1 MFRSLL
7 RHRRRHLD
15 AECQDIQPFLI
26 RQIEYGI
33 MPTAT
38 QLDFRADSRTSGA
51 RIIRGPGERDIKQ
64 SCILIVDD
72 EPLNIEVVRRY
83 LEIGGYRNLIS
94 TDHAGQALPL
104 MGLNRPD
111 LVLLDIQMP
120 EISGLEILA
129 AIRSDEMFCRT
140 PVVILTG
147 SSDPETKLTALQAG
161 ATDLLQKPVHNEE
174 LLARLGNVLK
184 VKAYQDQLYRHS
196 EELEEAVQRRTA
208 ELEASRLDVIHC
220 LARAAEFRDDDT
232 GQHIIRVGRYA
243 RVIADQLGF
252 SREELDILEPA
263 AQLHDVGKI
272 GIADSILLKPG
283 KLSPEEYEMMQKHCG
298 FGRKI
303 VQQVPDA
310 DAAVLRKHTD
320 MGARIMDVS
329 SSPILEMARRIALT
343 HHERWDGN
351 GYPLGL
357 AGEDIPLEGR
367 ITAVADV
374 FDALSSKRPY
384 KPPFPL
390 QKCFAIMEEGRQT
403 QFDPKVLDAFIERRH
418 DIIRVQID
426 SADTD

>member
-1 MFRSLL
+1 
-7 RHRRRHLD
+7 
-15 AECQDIQPFLI
+15 
-26 RQIEYGI
+26 

-38 QLDFRADSRTSGA
+38 QLDFRADARTSDA
-51 RIIRGPGERDIKQ
+51 SIIRGPGQRDIRQ

-161 ATDLLQKPVHNEE
+161 ATDLLQKPVHSEE

-196 EELEEAVQRRTA
+196 EELEEAVRRRTA

-232 GQHIIRVGRYA
+232 GQHIVRVGRYA

-272 GIADSILLKPG
+272 GIADSILLKQG

-310 DAAVLRKHTD
+310 DAAMLRKHTD

-390 QKCFAIMEEGRQT
+390 QKCFSIMEEGRRT
-403 QFDPKVLDAFIERRH
+403 QFDPQVLDAFFERRN

>member
-1 MFRSLL
+1 MLTVPKSNSRAIKRASGSSLL
-7 RHRRRHLD
+7 R
-15 AECQDIQPFLI
+15 
-26 RQIEYGI
+26 
-33 MPTAT
+33 
-38 QLDFRADSRTSGA
+38 SVN
-51 RIIRGPGERDIKQ
+51 ERDIKQ
-64 SCILIVDD
+64 SCILMVDD
-72 EPLNIEVVRRY
+72 EELNIEVVRRY

-94 TDHAGQALPL
+94 TDHAGQALPM
-104 MGLNRPD
+104 MGQNRPD
-111 LVLLDIQMP
+111 VVLLDIHMP
-120 EISGLEILA
+120 DINGLEILA
-129 AIRSDEMFCRT
+129 AIRSDEELCRT
-140 PVVILTG
+140 PVLILTG
-147 SSDPETKLTALQAG
+147 SSDPETKLIALQAG
-161 ATDLLQKPVHNEE
+161 ATDLLQKPVHGEE

-184 VKAYQDQLYRHS
+184 IKAYQDRLYKYS
-196 EELEEAVQRRTA
+196 EELEEAVKRRTA

-243 RVIADQLGF
+243 RVIAEQLGF
-252 SREELDILEPA
+252 SWEELDILEPA

-272 GIADSILLKPG
+272 GIADAILLKSG
-283 KLSPEEYEMMQKHCG
+283 KLTPEEYEMMQKHCG

-303 VQQVPDA
+303 VQRVPDS
-310 DAAVLRKHTD
+310 DAALLRRHTD

-329 SSPILEMARRIALT
+329 SSPVLEMARRIALT

-374 FDALSSKRPY
+374 FDALSSRRPY

-390 QKCFAIMEEGRQT
+390 QKCFTIMEEGRQT
-403 QFDPKVLDAFIERRH
+403 QFDPRVLDAFFERRD
-418 DIIRVQID
+418 DIIQVQIE

>member
-1 MFRSLL
+1 M
-7 RHRRRHLD
+7 
-15 AECQDIQPFLI
+15 
-26 RQIEYGI
+26 
-33 MPTAT
+33 
-38 QLDFRADSRTSGA
+38 SRGQKD
-51 RIIRGPGERDIKQ
+51 RDIKQ

-72 EPLNIEVVRRY
+72 EQLNIEVVRRY
-83 LEIGGYRNLIS
+83 LEIGGYGNLIS
-94 TDHAGQALPL
+94 TDHAGQTLPL

-111 LVLLDIQMP
+111 VVLLDIHMP
-120 EISGLEILA
+120 EINGLEILA
-129 AIRSDEMFCRT
+129 AIRSDETLCRT

-161 ATDLLQKPVHNEE
+161 ATDLLQKPVHGEE
-174 LLARLGNVLK
+174 LLARLGNVLR
-184 VKAYQDQLYRHS
+184 VKAYHDRLHRHS
-196 EELEEAVQRRTA
+196 EDLEEAVRRRTA

-243 RVIADQLGF
+243 RIIAEQLGF
-252 SREELDILEPA
+252 SQEDLDILEPA

-272 GIADSILLKPG
+272 GISDTILLKPG
-283 KLSPEEYEMMQKHCG
+283 NLTPEEFEMMQKHCG

-303 VQQVPDA
+303 IQQIPDSEVA
-310 DAAVLRKHTD
+310 MLRKHTEI
-320 MGARIMDVS
+320 GARIMDAG
-329 SSPILEMARRIALT
+329 SSPILEMARRIAQT

-357 AGEDIPLEGR
+357 AGDDIPLEGR
-367 ITAVADV
+367 ITAAADV
-374 FDALSSKRPY
+374 FDALSSRRPY

-390 QKCFAIMEEGRQT
+390 QKCFAIMEEGRST
-403 QFDPKVLDAFIERRH
+403 QFDPQVLDAFFERRE

>member
-1 MFRSLL
+1 
-7 RHRRRHLD
+7 
-15 AECQDIQPFLI
+15 
-26 RQIEYGI
+26 

-38 QLDFRADSRTSGA
+38 QMDFRADTRTSGA
-51 RIIRGPGERDIKQ
+51 WIIRGPGERDIKQ

-283 KLSPEEYEMMQKHCG
+283 KLSPEEYEIMQKHCG
-298 FGRKI
+298 FGTKI

-329 SSPILEMARRIALT
+329 SSPVLEMARRIALT

>member
-1 MFRSLL
+1 MISTFTSARLTV
-7 RHRRRHLD
+7 
-15 AECQDIQPFLI
+15 P
-26 RQIEYGI
+26 
-33 MPTAT
+33 
-38 QLDFRADSRTSGA
+38 RALETSVTPPA
-51 RIIRGPGERDIKQ
+51 RERDISQ

-72 EPLNIEVVRRY
+72 ESLNIEVARRH
-83 LEIGGYRNLIS
+83 LEYAGYTNLIS

-104 MGLNRPD
+104 IGLHRPD
-111 LVLLDIQMP
+111 VVLLDIHMP

-129 AIRSDEMFCRT
+129 AIRSDKELSRT
-140 PVVILTG
+140 PVIILTS
-147 SSDPETKLTALQAG
+147 SSDPDTKLIALQAG
-161 ATDLLQKPVHNEE
+161 ATDLLQKPVHSGE
-174 LLARLGNVLK
+174 LLARLGNVLR
-184 VKAYQDQLYRHS
+184 VKAYQDHLHKHS
-196 EELEEAVQRRTA
+196 EQLEEAVRRRTV

-243 RVIADQLGF
+243 RIIAEKLGF
-252 SREELDILEPA
+252 SQRELNILEPA

-272 GIADSILLKPG
+272 GVADAVLLKPG
-283 KLSPEEYEMMQKHCG
+283 KLTPEEFEMMQKHCG
-298 FGRKI
+298 FGKKI
-303 VQQVPDA
+303 AQQVSDRDA
-310 DAAVLRKHTD
+310 IALRHHAEI
-320 MGARIMDVS
+320 GARIMDAG

-357 AGEDIPLEGR
+357 AGNDIPIEGR

-390 QKCFAIMEEGRQT
+390 GKCFAILEEGRGT
-403 QFDPKVLDAFIERRH
+403 QFDPAILDAFFERRD
-418 DIIRVQID
+418 DIIQVQIN